1 MATTKKRNDTLGGP
15 KKTPTT
21 KSQAPTNPGNPGTPS
36 NEPCVACQKAALS
49 GCDVNT
55 LELIAITEVAVPVFP
70 KKEDANKQ
78 QINPNT
84 AATSGPPKPSTANSQ
99 QPPPAPQPP
108 PVKKPTDAPEPRKI
122 QALKRLRKKLSDA
135 ERKEYPEHIHK
146 HLEDFDIILDCTA
159 GFKDGFLKT
168 AKTSSAPNIQNLS
181 AKATFHRAGKCP
193 TGEHPK
199 MSAKVLAGKAERID
213 GGSMGTSA
221 TIAPWPGGSYIKE
234 QAEVPWPPEG
244 EERRFLADPIFDGKL
259 KESSDFTFLF
269 YLIFAIL
276 EHNKPKL
283 IQVVAEGH
291 GKRTDGQE
299 VRQSLLGLYRIF
311 REDQI
316 SLVFA
321 TKGPGRKTA
330 EEEPEP
336 GAKGTPE
343 ATALKQYATTAKS
356 KVTTRDIIEEVK
368 RIATPPPRKGFV
380 EVIKGR
386 KLTEPET
393 SIQLL
398 INDET
403 LTLWDEGRKKQLG
416 ELIEL
421 RKKLGMPDIKSWFG
435 SGSSQPTKK
444 PAGYENFNGGMATLG
459 LWFALLWELSIQ
471 SLKTK
476 LYNILTTLKSCVKY
490 GLWMDL
496 DFAWFDGNIGIK
508 YATKDGK
515 TYPRYKSIVYGF
527 SYYQELSL
535 LNLQLSLKF
544 GVLADFGG
552 LAGIWAYVYVGFA
565 FKVTSSLEV
574 SLDSDN
580 AGTQK
585 SELTSEPELSIGAA
599 GGAKLLGAIV
609 SAVAEAR
616 VKLTFKYSVEINNKH
631 ESKLETSVVLNP
643 VVLEYRAEAHM
654 VAFPSLDK
662 KSNGQWY
669 PWGAAKRELWSAKVP

>member
-15 KKTPTT
+15 KKAPAT

-36 NEPCVACQKAALS
+36 NEPCVACQKAALA

-70 KKEDANKQ
+70 KKDDANKQ
-78 QINPNT
+78 QTNP
-84 AATSGPPKPSTANSQ
+84 Q
-99 QPPPAPQPP
+99 QPPPPPPPP
-108 PVKKPTDAPEPRKI
+108 PVKKPTDAPEPRTIK
-122 QALKRLRKKLSDA
+122 ASTRLRKKLSDE
-135 ERKEYPEHIHK
+135 ERKQYPEDIHK

-168 AKTSSAPNIQNLS
+168 AKTSSAPNILNLS

-193 TGEHPK
+193 TSEHPK
-199 MSAKVLAGKAERID
+199 MSAKVLAGKAERIV
-213 GGSMGTSA
+213 GGSMGSSA
-221 TIAPWPGGSYIKE
+221 SIAPWPGGSYIQE
-234 QAEVPWPPEG
+234 QTEVPWPPEG

-269 YLIFAIL
+269 YLIFAIV

-291 GKRTDGQE
+291 GTRTDGQE
-299 VRQSLLGLYRIF
+299 VRHSLLGLYRIF

-321 TKGPGRKTA
+321 TKGPGRKTT

-343 ATALKQYATTAKS
+343 AAALKQYATTAK
-356 KVTTRDIIEEVK
+356 KKATTDDIVTEVK
-368 RIATPPPRKGFV
+368 RILTPPPRKGFV
-380 EVIKGR
+380 EVIKGP
-386 KLTEPET
+386 KLTKPET

-403 LTLWDEGRKKQLG
+403 LVLWDVNRRKQLD
-416 ELIEL
+416 ELLKL
-421 RKKLGMPDIKSWFG
+421 RDKLGMPDIKSWFA
-435 SGSSQPTKK
+435 SDSSKPTNK
-444 PAGYENFNGGMATLG
+444 PAGYENFNGGMATVG
-459 LWFALLWELSIQ
+459 LWLALLWELSVQ

-476 LYNILTTLKSCVKY
+476 LHDILTTLKSCVKY
-490 GLWMDL
+490 GLWMDME
-496 DFAWFDGNIGIK
+496 FAWFDGNIGIK

-515 TYPRYKSIVYGF
+515 FYKPRYKSIVYGF
-527 SYYQELSL
+527 SYYHELTL
-535 LNLQLSLKF
+535 LNLQLTLKF
-544 GVLADFGG
+544 GVLADFCG
-552 LAGIWAYVYVGFA
+552 LAGIWAYVYVGLA
-565 FKVTSSLEV
+565 FKVTSSFEV
-574 SLDSDN
+574 SLDSEN
-580 AGTQK
+580 QGTRK
-585 SELTSEPELSIGAA
+585 SEIASEPELSIGAA
-599 GGAKLLGAIV
+599 GGAKLLGATV

-616 VKLTFKYSVEINNKH
+616 AKLTFKYSVEINNKN
-631 ESKLETSVVLNP
+631 ESKLEASVVLNP
-643 VVLEYRAEAHM
+643 IVLEYRAEAHM

-669 PWGAAKRELWSAKVP
+669 PWGAARKELWSAKVP